1 MFALGLPA
9 YILIKVLITCY
20 FSREDTK
27 TPLYISIA
35 TVLLNIL
42 LSILLIQSMREMGIA
57 LATSISAWFN
67 VFLLYF
73 ILKYRNY
80 IALDSRL
87 MTNSM
92 KIIIG
97 SAIMGLV
104 CYFLNISMFN
114 QMENHS
120 LMANIMA
127 LLLIIIV
134 CKIIYVGMIFMLK
147 VLKISEIREYI
158 KK

>member
-1 MFALGLPA
+1 MCIFC
-9 YILIKVLITCY
+9 IN
-20 FSREDTK
+20 F
-27 TPLYISIA
+27 
-35 TVLLNIL
+35 
-42 LSILLIQSMREMGIA
+42 
-57 LATSISAWFN
+57 
-67 VFLLYF
+67 F

-92 KIIIG
+92 KIVIS

-147 VLKISEIREYI
+147 VLTIDDLKRYMR
-158 KK
+158 K